1 MLGSGLGLRLE
12 LGFLTLALTPS
23 PNQVDGLHLSRSGY
37 ALLALLLLRGRTLR
51 AFLTKHMARDGATSP
66 HEIAISPEEIA
77 ISPREISL
85 REISLPEIS
94 DAEAAL
100 RRRMRGWME
109 QYRAAVDGVQE
120 QVFDVQVAKASREE
134 LEALHRVLQAEGL
147 G

>member
-1 MLGSGLGLRLE
+1 MR
-12 LGFLTLALTPS
+12 
-23 PNQVDGLHLSRSGY
+23 
-37 ALLALLLLRGRTLR
+37 
-51 AFLTKHMARDGATSP
+51 RDAAISP
-66 HEIAISPEEIA
+66 HEISISPH
-77 ISPREISL
+77 EISL

-120 QVFDVQVAKASREE
+120 QVFDVQMAKASREE
-134 LEALHRVLQAEGL
+134 LEALHRVLQAEGI

>member
-1 MLGSGLGLRLE
+1 MR
-12 LGFLTLALTPS
+12 
-23 PNQVDGLHLSRSGY
+23 H
-37 ALLALLLLRGRTLR
+37 
-51 AFLTKHMARDGATSP
+51 DGAISP
-66 HEIAISPEEIA
+66 HEISISAHENA

-85 REISLPEIS
+85 REISLPEVS

-120 QVFDVQVAKASREE
+120 QVFDVQMAKASREE

>member
-1 MLGSGLGLRLE
+1 MR
-12 LGFLTLALTPS
+12 
-23 PNQVDGLHLSRSGY
+23 H
-37 ALLALLLLRGRTLR
+37 
-51 AFLTKHMARDGATSP
+51 DGAISP

-94 DAEAAL
+94 EAEAAL

-147 G
+147 VV